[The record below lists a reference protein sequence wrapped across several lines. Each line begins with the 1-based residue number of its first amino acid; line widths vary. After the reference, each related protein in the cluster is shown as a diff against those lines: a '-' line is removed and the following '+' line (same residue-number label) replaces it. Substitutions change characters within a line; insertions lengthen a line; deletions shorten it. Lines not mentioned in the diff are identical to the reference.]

1 MLFTYCPDFR
11 RENKCALATN
21 VFKLKHKIYFQ
32 AEVMGVGEEGRLRG
46 HVWGSPV
53 GADDDAAPPRSSSR
67 HSHRMRGNLKRTT
80 NQ

>member
-1 MLFTYCPDFR
+1 MIF
-11 RENKCALATN
+11 
-21 VFKLKHKIYFQ
+21 FQ
-32 AEVMGVGEEGRLRG
+32 TEIVGVGEEGRLRG

-53 GADDDAAPPRSSSR
+53 GVDDDAAPPRSSSR